1 MLQAA
6 RSLPDGIDS
15 AFGRG
20 YAPRTLSNI
29 PSRMLSKAKLVQAK
43 KLALKLMLSVGML
56 GCAMLVAA
64 RPSRAPSEKKAA
76 HADVAA
82 GKKLFERHCA
92 LCHGIDGKGGRG
104 PSLNRARL
112 SHAPDDAALKALI
125 ADGIPPVMPEGWLFD
140 DNDLANL
147 AAYVRSLGK
156 IPPDTVPGDP
166 GRGADVYAKTGCS
179 GCHILDGAGAGYGP
193 ELTGIGERRNA
204 AFLLKAITKPSA
216 TLPED
221 FMYVKATMPS
231 GEAIEGIRANEDTFT
246 IQIKDSGGKYHSLR
260 KDELKELHKLRGETP
275 MPSFEGILSA
285 SDMQDLVAYL
295 ASQRGKP

>member
-1 MLQAA
+1 MLWAA
-6 RSLPDGIDS
+6 RSLRDGIDRVLS
-15 AFGRG
+15 WG
-20 YAPRTLSNI
+20 YAPRTLSKI
-29 PSRMLSKAKLVQAK
+29 PSRMLSKVKLVRAK
-43 KLALKLMLSVGML
+43 KLALLMLGGVL
-56 GCAMLVAA
+56 GSAILATA
-64 RPSRAPSEKKAA
+64 RPSRVPTDKKAA
-76 HADVAA
+76 HADAAA

-112 SHAPDDAALKALI
+112 AHAPDDAALKALI
-125 ADGIPPVMPEGWLFD
+125 ADGIPPVMPEGWMFD

-147 AAYVRSLGK
+147 ASYVRSLGK
-156 IPPDTVPGDP
+156 IPPDPVPGDA
-166 GRGADVYAKTGCS
+166 GRGADVYTKSGCS
-179 GCHILDGAGAGYGP
+179 SCHILDGAGAGYGP

-204 AFLLKAITKPSA
+204 AFLLKAITKPTA
-216 TLPED
+216 TLAED
-221 FMYVKATMPS
+221 FMLVKATTSS

-285 SDMQDLVAYL
+285 SDIQDLVAYL

>member
-1 MLQAA
+1 
-6 RSLPDGIDS
+6 
-15 AFGRG
+15 
-20 YAPRTLSNI
+20 
-29 PSRMLSKAKLVQAK
+29 MLSKVKLVWAK
-43 KLALKLMLSVGML
+43 KLALLVL
-56 GCAMLVAA
+56 GGVLGSALLAVA
-64 RPSRAPSEKKAA
+64 RTERVPSEKKAA

-112 SHAPDDAALKALI
+112 AHAPDDAALKALI

-156 IPPDTVPGDP
+156 IPPDPMPGDA
-166 GRGADVYAKTGCS
+166 GRGAGVYAKTGCS

-204 AFLLKAITKPSA
+204 AFLLKAIAKPSA
-216 TLPED
+216 ALAED
-221 FMYVKATMPS
+221 FMFVKATTSS

-246 IQIKDSGGKYHSLR
+246 IQIKDSAGKYHSLR
-260 KDELKELHKLRGETP
+260 KDELKKLHKLRGETP